1 MRVLH
6 APSGSAS
13 PVAEVPDLD
22 TVYRTQAEQVARW
35 VAHLGGPDTD
45 VEDLVHEVFLI
56 VQRRL
61 PEFRGEAKLTS
72 WLYQITLRVVRGA
85 RRTDRIRRWIRWA
98 RRSDVARAL
107 APASVTPVDELERR
121 QAIARVYAAL
131 DRLPEKYRTLM
142 ILFEI
147 EELSGDEIAAL
158 TGIKRAT
165 VWVRLH
171 RGRAL
176 FLDALDEV
184 EGGRDG

>member
-1 MRVLH
+1 MRVLPV
-6 APSGSAS
+6 PSGSATR
-13 PVAEVPDLD
+13 VVEVPDLD
-22 TVYRTQAEQVARW
+22 TVYRTHAEQVTRW
-35 VAHLGGPDTD
+35 IAHLGGPETD
-45 VEDLVHEVFLI
+45 VEDLVHEVFLV

-72 WLYQITLRVVRGA
+72 WLYQITLRVVKGV
-85 RRTDRIRRWIRWA
+85 RRTERIRRWIRWA
-98 RRSDVARAL
+98 RRSDVMRAL
-107 APASVTPVDELERR
+107 APTCVTPVDELERR

-131 DRLPEKYRTLM
+131 DRLPEKYRTLL

-158 TGIKRAT
+158 TSMKRAT

-176 FLDALDEV
+176 FLDALDE